1 MNKTKIM
8 FKFLLRHWKTVVG
21 IIFLLGCSGC
31 ITTAIVVHKKLKN
44 ADYLEDWKDSD
55 GTIIADIVY
64 DEQKNLKYD
73 LYLPN
78 TNIDAPVGAMLFI
91 HGGGWRT
98 GRKSDMSFA
107 CKRFAKEG
115 YVTATMQYS
124 LIDKEKHPKF
134 ADMLDD
140 IGKCLEHIRLKAAE
154 EHHPIKAVALSG
166 ISAGGHL
173 SMLYAYSRAETSPI
187 PIAFVFQQVGPA
199 SFEKGVWT
207 NHPEWDYGLA
217 VGGSGVEMSKEDYE
231 SGKMADVVKSI
242 SPVLWIDENTV
253 PTIAAYGGKDWL
265 VPSTHAEKVREAL
278 ETHHVPHVFIVYPN
292 SGHFLCDDPD
302 CAKQYRKAILEFCK
316 KYFET
321 PAK

>member
-124 LIDKEKHPKF
+124 LIDKEKHPRF

-265 VPSTHAEKVREAL
+265 VPFTHAEKLREAL

-302 CAKQYRKAILEFCK
+302 CAKQYRKAILEFCR
-316 KYFET
+316 KYFDSED
-321 PAK
+321 K

>member
-1 MNKTKIM
+1 MKKIKTM
-8 FKFLLRHWKTVVG
+8 FKFLFRHWKAVVG

-31 ITTAIVVHKKLKN
+31 ITTAIIVHKKLKD

-78 TNIDAPVGAMLFI
+78 TNIDTPVGAMLFI
-91 HGGGWRT
+91 HGGAWKMGKR
-98 GRKSDMSFA
+98 SDMAHA
-107 CKRFAKEG
+107 CKRFVKEG
-115 YVTATMQYS
+115 YVTATMQYTLVS
-124 LIDKEKHPKF
+124 EENKASF
-134 ADMLDD
+134 FDMLDD
-140 IGKCLEHIRLKAAE
+140 IGKCLEHIKITAAE
-154 EHHPIKAVALSG
+154 KHHPVKAVALSG

-207 NHPEWDYGLA
+207 NHPDLDYGLA
-217 VGGSGVEMSKEDYE
+217 MAGSGVEMSKEDYE

-242 SPVLWIDENTV
+242 SPAQLIDEKSV
-253 PTIAAYGGKDWL
+253 PTIAAYGGKDEL

-278 ETHHVPHVFIVYPN
+278 EKHHVPHVFILYPN
-292 SGHFLCDDPD
+292 SGHFLCNDPD
-302 CAKQYRKAILEFCK
+302 CAKQYRKAILDFCR

>member
-1 MNKTKIM
+1 MKKS
-8 FKFLLRHWKTVVG
+8 FRFLIRHWKAIVG

-31 ITTAIVVHKKLKN
+31 ITTAVVIHKKLKN
-44 ADYLEDWKDSD
+44 ADYLEDWKKSD
-55 GTIIADIVY
+55 GTVITDIVY
-64 DEQKNLKYD
+64 DSQKNLKYD
-73 LYLPN
+73 LYLPAKAEK
-78 TNIDAPVGAMLFI
+78 DKPVGAMLFI

-124 LIDKEKHPKF
+124 LVSKENKATF
-134 ADMLDD
+134 VDMLND
-140 IGKCLEHIRLKAAE
+140 IGKCLEHMRLKASE
-154 EHHPIKAVALSG
+154 EHYPIKAVALSG

-173 SMLYAYSRAETSPI
+173 SMLYAYSRAKTSPI
-187 PIAFVFQQVGPA
+187 PIAFVFQQVGPS
-199 SFEKGVWT
+199 SFEKGTWT

-242 SPVLWIDENTV
+242 SPALWIDENTV

-265 VPSTHAEKVREAL
+265 VPFTHAEKVRKAL

-292 SGHFLCDDPD
+292 SDHFLCNDPD
-302 CAKQYRKAILEFCK
+302 CAKQYRQAILEFAR
-316 KYFET
+316 KYFDTKGE
-321 PAK
+321 

>member
-1 MNKTKIM
+1 M

-124 LIDKEKHPKF
+124 LIDKEKHPRF

-207 NHPEWDYGLA
+207 NHPVWDYGLA

-242 SPVLWIDENTV
+242 SPALWIDENTV

>member
-1 MNKTKIM
+1 MTMIKRSLHY
-8 FKFLLRHWKTVVG
+8 LLRHWKAIVG

-31 ITTAIVVHKKLKN
+31 ITTAVVIHKKLKN

-78 TNIDAPVGAMLFI
+78 TTSDTPVGAMLFI
-91 HGGGWRT
+91 HGGAWKMGKRT
-98 GRKSDMSFA
+98 DMAHA
-107 CKRFAKEG
+107 CKRFVKEG
-115 YVTATMQYS
+115 YVTATIQYS
-124 LIDKEKHPKF
+124 LVTKENKVPF
-134 ADMLDD
+134 SVMLDD
-140 IGKCLEHIRLKAAE
+140 ISKCLEHMKLTAAAK
-154 EHHPIKAVALSG
+154 HHPIKAVALSG

-173 SMLYAYSRAETSPI
+173 SMLYAYSRAKTSPI

-199 SFEKGVWT
+199 SFEKGMWT
-207 NHPEWDYGLA
+207 NHPEWSYGLA
-217 VGGSGVEMSKEDYE
+217 VAGSGVEMSKEDFE

-242 SPVLWIDENTV
+242 SPALLIDEHSV
-253 PTIAAYGGKDWL
+253 PTIAAYGGKDGL
-265 VPSTHAEKVREAL
+265 VPFSHAEKLREAL

-302 CAKQYRKAILEFCK
+302 CAKQYRKAILEFCR
-316 KYFET
+316 KYFDSED
-321 PAK
+321 K

>member
-1 MNKTKIM
+1 MKKS
-8 FKFLLRHWKTVVG
+8 FRFLFHHWKSIVG

-31 ITTAIVVHKKLKN
+31 ITTAVIVHKKLKN
-44 ADYLEDWKDSD
+44 ADYLEDWKKSD
-55 GTIIADIVY
+55 GTVITDIVY
-64 DEQKNLKYD
+64 DSQKNLKYD
-73 LYLPN
+73 LYLPAKAEK
-78 TNIDAPVGAMLFI
+78 DKPVGAMLFI

-124 LIDKEKHPKF
+124 LVSKENKATF
-134 ADMLDD
+134 VDMLND
-140 IGKCLEHIRLKAAE
+140 ISKCLEHMRLKASE
-154 EHHPIKAVALSG
+154 EHYPIKAVALF
-166 ISAGGHL
+166 
-173 SMLYAYSRAETSPI
+173 
-187 PIAFVFQQVGPA
+187 AFVFQQVGPS
-199 SFEKGVWT
+199 SFEKGTWT

-242 SPVLWIDENTV
+242 SPALWIDENTV

-278 ETHHVPHVFIVYPN
+278 ETHHVPHVFIIYPN
-292 SGHFLCDDPD
+292 SGTEIF
-302 CAKQYRKAILEFCK
+302 
-316 KYFET
+316 
-321 PAK
+321 

>member
-124 LIDKEKHPKF
+124 LIDKEKHPRF

-242 SPVLWIDENTV
+242 SPALWIDENTV